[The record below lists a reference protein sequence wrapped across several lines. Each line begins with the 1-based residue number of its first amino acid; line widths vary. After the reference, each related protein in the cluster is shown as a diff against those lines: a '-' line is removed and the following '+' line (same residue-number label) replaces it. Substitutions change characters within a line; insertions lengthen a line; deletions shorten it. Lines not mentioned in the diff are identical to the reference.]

1 MGGVVLKKGVCAGDN
16 VVRAIIGYVVGA
28 YEGAGQEEARQEFA
42 GIHAFWS
49 ALM

>member
-1 MGGVVLKKGVCAGDN
+1 VGVILRVTKVGDT

-42 GIHAFWS
+42 GIHAF
-49 ALM
+49 